1 MKDKTT
7 AALLAFFLGGFG
19 VHKFYLGEKGRGAAH
34 HPDLHLDRRAPYPGV
49 MALIDFI
56 KLLTMSQADF
66 DAQYN

>member
-19 VHKFYLGEKGRGAAH
+19 VHKFYLGENGGVLRIILTCTLIGA
-34 HPDLHLDRRAPYPGV
+34 PISGV